1 RPYSPTSSRIAA
13 RRHEAMSDDAVARA
27 DVRDWR
33 GFAVRV
39 SLLFAAVCTVI
50 GTQLPFY
57 PVWLDWCGLSAREIA
72 IITAAPL
79 VVRVVVTPALAF
91 AADRFGDHRRFL
103 IGLAWAGLAV
113 LLVLA
118 QFESFWPL
126 LVCTVLFSL
135 AIST

>member
-1 RPYSPTSSRIAA
+1 
-13 RRHEAMSDDAVARA
+13 
-27 DVRDWR
+27 VRDWR

-57 PVWLDWCGLSAREIA
+57 PVWLDWRGLSAREIA
-72 IITAAPL
+72 TITAAPL

-113 LLVLA
+113 CWCWRNLRA
-118 QFESFWPL
+118 SGRCWSARCCSRSPSRPS
-126 LVCTVLFSL
+126 CR
-135 AIST
+135 